1 MDSRGCFLESD
12 GCCTYLED
20 AVYEDVFIYIVGF
33 LGQFHVNADF
43 FAARKKRFCCYATL
57 NKDKLLLKISF
68 SLYNI
73 KGFAF
78 QFQDQCNK
86 VGTNSI

>member
-43 FAARKKRFCCYATL
+43 FAARKNNFVVML
-57 NKDKLLLKISF
+57 H
-68 SLYNI
+68 
-73 KGFAF
+73 
-78 QFQDQCNK
+78 
-86 VGTNSI
+86 